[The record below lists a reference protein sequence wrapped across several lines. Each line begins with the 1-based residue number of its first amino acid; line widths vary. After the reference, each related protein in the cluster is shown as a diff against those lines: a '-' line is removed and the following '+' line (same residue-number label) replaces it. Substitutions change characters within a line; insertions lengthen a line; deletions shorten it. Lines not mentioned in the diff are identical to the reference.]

1 MVNVFHNLKIVDYQL
16 KGSKLESLTV
26 EYDNSNVI
34 VTNGFSKDDRL
45 ELGQIGDSLMGRI
58 VQIKCKGDYP
68 PFHLLR
74 YPIYKCL
81 LPIGSMEEYNA
92 KDVNAQ

>member
-34 VTNGFSKDDRL
+34 VTNGFSRDDRL
-45 ELGQIGDSLMGRI
+45 ELAQIGDSLIGRI
-58 VQIKCKGDYP
+58 VQIKCKGGYP
-68 PFHLLR
+68 LFHLR

-81 LPIGSMEEYNA
+81 LPIGRVEEYNA
-92 KDVNAQ
+92 KDVNAR

>member
-1 MVNVFHNLKIVDYQL
+1 MVNVFHNLRIVDYKL
-16 KGSKLESLTV
+16 KGNKLESLTV
-26 EYDNSNVI
+26 VYDNSNVI
-34 VTNGFSKDDRL
+34 VVSGFSKDDRL

-58 VQIKCKGDYP
+58 VQIKCKGGYP
-68 PFHLLR
+68 LFHLR

>member
-1 MVNVFHNLKIVDYQL
+1 MVNVFHNLRIVDYKL

-26 EYDNSNVI
+26 VYDHSNVI
-34 VTNGFSKDDRL
+34 VVNGFSKDDRL
-45 ELGQIGDSLMGRI
+45 ELGQMCDNLIGRI
-58 VQIKCKGDYP
+58 VQIKCKGGYP
-68 PFHLLR
+68 LFHLR

>member
-1 MVNVFHNLKIVDYQL
+1 MVNVFHNLRIVDYKL
-16 KGSKLESLTV
+16 KGNKLESLTV
-26 EYDNSNVI
+26 AYDNSNVI

-58 VQIKCKGDYP
+58 VQIKCKGGYP
-68 PFHLLR
+68 LFHLR